1 MANATLYELT
11 DELLT
16 LDALLE
22 ETEGEL
28 TPELEEWW
36 NEYDTKSREK
46 VDRICGFYRDL
57 EARAAAKKAEAKEL
71 ARKAGVEERKAERVK
86 GLLDT
91 AMTRLGT
98 RELQGMIHKARRQK
112 HGGKRAFSIVLPA
125 DQLPDAYRRAVTT
138 YVPLTD
144 ALREIAESAIPKDY
158 EGPIYLYREEDLPE
172 DSAIV
177 PELEPLSDVVPIAVL
192 QPRGESIRIA

>member
-1 MANATLYELT
+1 MNETLYVLA
-11 DELLT
+11 DELLA
-16 LDALLE
+16 LDDLLE

-28 TPELEEWW
+28 TPELEQWM
-36 NEYDTKSREK
+36 NEYGAKTRDK
-46 VDRICGFYRDL
+46 VDAICSYEKDL
-57 EARAAAKKAEAKEL
+57 RARVEAKKAAAKDLAARAAT
-71 ARKAGVEERKAERVK
+71 EERKAERVK
-86 GLLDT
+86 HLLDI